1 MHILIIE
8 GRDWLVE
15 WEWRK
20 NSGLNSGGGAEQ
32 DFSRLC
38 AVRLQGEKNVWDSKT
53 KKKGGAPI
61 FFQTQK

>member
-32 DFSRLC
+32 DFSRL
-38 AVRLQGEKNVWDSKT
+38 WDFKERKMFET
-53 KKKGGAPI
+53 PKPKKKGGAPI